1 MTLTRRFAAL
11 GLTAVCTLPACTSAD
26 ATDEP
31 TEQAC
36 GEAPSAA
43 PGELRTIL
51 RASTFDDDAS
61 LDTALAL
68 PDGSVVV
75 SYDTNPDEAGDSDNL
90 AGEKEEPGLVVLRE
104 DGSCAPFRLPTVDG
118 RRVTP
123 AAEPLSVDGEG
134 LLYLWDPGASRL
146 VRGTPG
152 GAWEHVVDIADR
164 LAYTPFPAV
173 AVGPDGEV
181 FVGGD
186 FVVSRVI
193 DGALEVVAGTGEDAR
208 GPGNRPPDLG
218 DFPREATG
226 QPLPHIN
233 DIAAAPSG
241 GVLLT
246 VDSAILELDPSGTL
260 RVFAD
265 AETTAGQEGAIRPL
279 RDGVGSRLGQ
289 LVVTPTGDVIV
300 DDYGPV
306 HRIRD
311 GVSTVLVDD
320 PVAVVWPGSLVAD
333 GSGLLVGVR
342 EGNGNLAVYG
352 LPEA

>member
-1 MTLTRRFAAL
+1 MALTRRCAAL
-11 GLTAVCTLPACTSAD
+11 GLIAVCALAACSSAD
-26 ATDEP
+26 ATGER
-31 TEQAC
+31 TEQGC
-36 GEAPSAA
+36 GEALSAA

-51 RASTFDDDAS
+51 RATTFDDDARV
-61 LDTALAL
+61 DTALAL
-68 PDGSVVV
+68 PDGSVLV
-75 SYDTNPDEAGDSDNL
+75 SYDTNPDEAGDADNH
-90 AGEKEEPGLVVLRE
+90 AGEKEEPGLVVLRA
-104 DGSCAPFRLPTVDG
+104 DGSCERFPLPTVDG
-118 RRVTP
+118 RRLSP
-123 AAEPLSVDGEG
+123 AAEPLTVDGEG
-134 LLYLWDPGASRL
+134 RLYLWDPDASRL

-164 LAYTPFPAV
+164 LAYAPFPAV
-173 AVGPDGEV
+173 AVGPDGDV
-181 FVGGD
+181 FVVGD
-186 FVVSRVI
+186 FVVSRVT

-218 DFPREATG
+218 DFPREATS
-226 QPLPHIN
+226 QPLPLIK

-306 HRIRD
+306 LRIRD
-311 GVSTVLVDD
+311 GVSTVLTDD
-320 PVAVVWPGSLVAD
+320 PVAVVRPGSLVAD
-333 GSGLLVGVR
+333 DSGLLVGVR
-342 EGNGNLAVYG
+342 EGTRNLAVYG
-352 LPEA
+352 LPPD